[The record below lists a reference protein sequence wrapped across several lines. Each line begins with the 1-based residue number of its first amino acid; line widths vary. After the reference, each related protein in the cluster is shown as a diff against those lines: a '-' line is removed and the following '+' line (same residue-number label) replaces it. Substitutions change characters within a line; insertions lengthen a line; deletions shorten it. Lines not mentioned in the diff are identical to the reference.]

1 MIPYRMNPMGVTGRY
16 LRRLD
21 YLFSSTS
28 QRIYTGLNATTHKL
42 AYELE
47 IDPDYSTYNGTDII
61 GNWNGTTRDIY
72 IFIYSTS
79 NSVTPFQIHV
89 GQTGGTAGVVFMN
102 LVSGQFSSIYAEAD
116 DQTSHITTKLNGST
130 VADGT
135 FTGGIVTDL
144 EMKLRIYTWKTRR
157 FKIWQD
163 DTLKRDFIPV
173 LDLNGTECMYDLVEN
188 KFYYMR

>member
-1 MIPYRMNPMGVTGRY
+1 
-16 LRRLD
+16 
-21 YLFSSTS
+21 
-28 QRIYTGLNATTHKL
+28 
-42 AYELE
+42 
-47 IDPDYSTYNGTDII
+47 
-61 GNWNGTTRDIY
+61 
-72 IFIYSTS
+72 
-79 NSVTPFQIHV
+79 
-89 GQTGGTAGVVFMN
+89 MN

-135 FTGGIVTDL
+135 FAGGIVTDL

-157 FKIWQD
+157 FKIWQN